1 MPLFKRRAQSADKPE
16 VSARPSTSVR
26 PLLKWAGGK
35 RQLLPALRPH
45 YPHSFDRYIEPF
57 VGSGAVFFD
66 LYGAGRLEGR
76 RARLVDVN
84 VDLIGCYCAVRD
96 ETEAVISA
104 LEALEE
110 EHRARGVACY
120 YEVRDRRFNPARLGQ
135 DPRRVHRHHGT
146 PARTPHSGP
155 DGEVAYTP
163 ELAAMLIYLN
173 RTGFN
178 GLFRLNRQ
186 GEFNVP
192 AGRYV
197 NPRICDAER
206 LRTAAQAFSAD
217 GVTLEC
223 LSFASVLTD
232 ARAGDFIYC
241 DPPYAPISRTASF
254 AQYTAS
260 GFSAFDQERLQHA
273 VIAAG
278 RRGAHVVLSN
288 SSAHEIESAYKSPAA
303 SAAGLA
309 VHRVGARRAINSR
322 ASARGP
328 VDELIVTNVAA
339 IASLPIKTN
348 GRMLTVRT
356 TRRRKTA

>member
-1 MPLFKRRAQSADKPE
+1 M
-16 VSARPSTSVR
+16 R

-35 RQLLPALRPH
+35 RQLLPALRRH
-45 YPHSFDRYIEPF
+45 YPASFDRYIEPF

-84 VDLIGCYCAVRD
+84 ADLIGCYRAVRD
-96 ETEAVISA
+96 ETEAVIAA

-110 EHRARGVACY
+110 EHRARGAACY
-120 YEVRDRRFNPARLGQ
+120 YEVRDRRFNPARLGR
-135 DPRRVHRHHGT
+135 DPSRVRRCGGA
-146 PARTPHSGP
+146 PARVPHGGP

-163 ELAAMLIYLN
+163 KLAAMLIYLN

-206 LRTAAQAFSAD
+206 LRTVAQAFSAD

-223 LSFASVLTD
+223 LSFANVLAD
-232 ARAGDFIYC
+232 ARTGDFVYC
-241 DPPYAPISRTASF
+241 DPPYAPISRTAGF
-254 AQYTAS
+254 AQYTAG
-260 GFSAFDQERLQHA
+260 GFSTFDQERLQQA

-278 RRGAHVVLSN
+278 RRGAYMVLSN
-288 SSAHEIESAYKSPAA
+288 SCAREIESAYRSPAA
-303 SAAGLA
+303 GAAGLA
-309 VHRVGARRAINSR
+309 VHRVAARRAINSR

-339 IASLPIKTN
+339 VAPLLNKTK
-348 GRMLTVRT
+348 GRMLTVRAV
-356 TRRRKTA
+356 RRRQTA